1 MEVKAVYVVERSFPA
16 GGGRLR
22 SAWPQHEEYL
32 RNLAARGIL
41 VGGGPWADGGGE
53 VLVLD
58 VPDEVSL
65 HRVVRGD
72 PLSAA
77 ALVTGARVR
86 RWNVEYGQL
95 TAAVGAPAAPG
106 AGTLSPHER
115 RIALLVLGGMTNQE
129 IADRLNVSV
138 RAVEQHLTR
147 MYRKLSIRRRA
158 QLASALGIYA
168 PSPCPEAEA
177 GPAGRP
183 GTETDSGAVPHP
195 GPLPAP
201 VPVPVPVPGNMPEPS
216 PGRHIPLTA

>member
-1 MEVKAVYVVERSFPA
+1 VYVVERSFPA

-22 SAWPQHEEYL
+22 SAWPRHEHYL
-32 RNLAARGIL
+32 RTLGARGIL

-65 HRVVRGD
+65 HRVVRAD

-77 ALVTGARVR
+77 ALVTSSRVR
-86 RWNVEYGQL
+86 RWNVEYGSLAQ
-95 TAAVGAPAAPG
+95 GAHGALGAPG
-106 AGTLSPHER
+106 ADVLSPHER
-115 RIALLVLGGMTNQE
+115 RIALLVLGGKTNQE
-129 IADRLNVSV
+129 IADRLGVSV

-168 PSPCPEAEA
+168 PEASTVPAA
-177 GPAGRP
+177 GDPA
-183 GTETDSGAVPHP
+183 E
-195 GPLPAP
+195 
-201 VPVPVPVPGNMPEPS
+201 E
-216 PGRHIPLTA
+216 IPLTA